1 VALLLALAGIYGVL
15 SYSVSRRTAEIGVRL
30 ALGASPGGVLALI
43 VRQGMQPVLLGGVAG
58 IAAAVL
64 LTRLMRT
71 LLFGISATD
80 VLTYLAVTGVLGV
93 AALLSCYWPARQ
105 AVKVDVVAAL
115 RQE

>member
-1 VALLLALAGIYGVL
+1 
-15 SYSVSRRTAEIGVRL
+15 
-30 ALGASPGGVLALI
+30 
-43 VRQGMQPVLLGGVAG
+43 
-58 IAAAVL
+58 
-64 LTRLMRT
+64 
-71 LLFGISATD
+71 